1 MLTYSCRFYTPTNCD
16 KLSELDMPD
25 FLIMPRGALP
35 HRLIKALR
43 VPPRLCVE

>member
-1 MLTYSCRFYTPTNCD
+1 MS
-16 KLSELDMPD
+16 D
-25 FLIMPRGALP
+25 FLITPRGDLP